1 MNCISSH
8 EALAAFLSSMEA
20 EGVVPTQPIAQD
32 LLSGD
37 IIRFDCIGD
46 RPGSRNGFAVLNR
59 GKNPYGLFGNW
70 KTGVRIQWYASNHR
84 ELSRHSS
91 SRPTQPLRPDKIIL
105 QEKTAKKA
113 ASLWNKCRPADPAH
127 PYLVRKAIQSECIG
141 QLGDNLVVP
150 LIDIDGNIWNLQFIT
165 PDGTKRFLKGGRVNG
180 LFWVRPGPSNASTCI
195 GEGVATMAAIAD
207 ATDRTVVA
215 AFSASNLVPVATLV
229 AERYPSIDITLCAD
243 NDQHLVQNVGLEA
256 AKKAAAAVGAWLAV
270 AERMASDD

>member
-1 MNCISSH
+1 MKCFQT
-8 EALAAFLSSMEA
+8 EDALAAFLFSMEA
-20 EGVVPTQPIAQD
+20 EGIVPKQPIARE
-32 LLSGD
+32 LLSGSM
-37 IIRFDCIGD
+37 IRFESVGD
-46 RPGSRNGFAVLNR
+46 KPGRQNGYAVLHL
-59 GKNPYGLFGNW
+59 GQNPHGYFGNW
-70 KTGVRIQWYASNHR
+70 RTGVRGKWYASNHR
-84 ELSRHSS
+84 ELSRHS
-91 SRPTQPLRPDKIIL
+91 RPRPSQPMRPDKIIL

-165 PDGTKRFLKGGRVNG
+165 PDGTKRFLKGGRVQG
-180 LFWVRPGPSNASTCI
+180 LFWVRPGPSKASTCI

>member
-1 MNCISSH
+1 MNRPSSH

-20 EGVVPTQPIAQD
+20 EGVIPTQPIAQD

-46 RPGSRNGFAVLNR
+46 RPGSRNGFAVLNH

-70 KTGVRIQWYASNHR
+70 KTGVRIQWYASSHR

-91 SRPTQPLRPDKIIL
+91 PRPTQPLRPDKIIL

-113 ASLWNKCRPADPAH
+113 ASLWNKCQPADPTH

-165 PDGTKRFLKGGRVNG
+165 PDGTKRFLKGGRVQG
-180 LFWVRPGPSNASTCI
+180 LFWVRPGPSKASTCI

-270 AERMASDD
+270 AERMACDD

>member
-1 MNCISSH
+1 MD
-8 EALAAFLSSMEA
+8 A

-46 RPGSRNGFAVLNR
+46 RPGSRNGFAVLNY
-59 GKNPYGLFGNW
+59 GKNQYGLFGNW

-91 SRPTQPLRPDKIIL
+91 PRPTQPLRPDKIIL

-113 ASLWNKCRPADPAH
+113 ASLWNKCQPADPTH
-127 PYLVRKAIQSECIG
+127 PYLVRKATQSECIG

-165 PDGTKRFLKGGRVNG
+165 PDGTKRFLKGGRVQG

-229 AERYPSIDITLCAD
+229 AERYPSIDITICAD

>member
-8 EALAAFLSSMEA
+8 EALAAFLSSMET

-32 LLSGD
+32 LMSGA

-46 RPGSRNGFAVLNR
+46 RPGSRNGFAVLNH

-70 KTGVRIQWYASNHR
+70 KTGVRIQWYASNYR

-91 SRPTQPLRPDKIIL
+91 PRPAQPLRPDKIIL

-150 LIDIDGNIWNLQFIT
+150 LIDIDGYVWNLQFIA
-165 PDGTKRFLKGGRVNG
+165 PDGKKRFLKGGRVQG
-180 LFWVRPGPSNASTCI
+180 LFWVRPGPSQAGTCI

-207 ATDRTVVA
+207 ATGRTVVA

>member
-1 MNCISSH
+1 MNCVSSH
-8 EALAAFLSSMEA
+8 EALAPFLSSMEA

-70 KTGVRIQWYASNHR
+70 KTGVRIQWYASNYR

-91 SRPTQPLRPDKIIL
+91 PRPAQPLRPDKIIL

-150 LIDIDGNIWNLQFIT
+150 LIDIDGYVWNLQFIA
-165 PDGTKRFLKGGRVNG
+165 PDGKKRFLKGGRVQG
-180 LFWVRPGPSNASTCI
+180 LFWVRPGPSQAGTCI
-195 GEGVATMAAIAD
+195 GEGVGTMAAIAD
-207 ATDRTVVA
+207 ATGRTVVA
-215 AFSASNLVPVATLV
+215 AFSASNLLPVATII
-229 AERYPSIDITLCAD
+229 AERYPGMDITICAD
-243 NDQHLVQNVGLEA
+243 DDHHLAHNIGLEA
-256 AKKAAAAVGAWLAV
+256 AKKAAEAVGAWLAV
-270 AERMASDD
+270 AESMASDD